1 MTDQYLIFLLGG
13 MLFGVRLDGAV
24 EIVPWRQARKVPR
37 AYSYVEGILDYRG
50 TIYPIFDPAPALELR
65 AAPGSIG
72 FTAEE
77 HRRGPRESIIF
88 LRAGDAPFGI
98 SVDKVVKMMRVDE
111 VLPPPDESVV
121 KSHYVKGLAYD
132 EGQEIVILDFERLL
146 FHGR

>member
-13 MLFGVRLDGAV
+13 SLFGVRLDGAV

-50 TIYPIFDPAPALELR
+50 TIYPVFDLAPALGLKD
-65 AAPGSIG
+65 APGSIG
-72 FTAEE
+72 FTAAEP
-77 HRRGPRESIIF
+77 RRGPRESIIF
-88 LRAGDAPFGI
+88 LRAGSVPLGI
-98 SVDKVVKMMRVDE
+98 SADRVVKMMRVDE
-111 VLPPPDESVV
+111 VLPPPNESVV
-121 KSHYVKGLAYD
+121 NAQYVRGLAYD